1 MLEDKYINRLLLIL
15 IALLFSQLLF
25 SQSDELTYPKAKVS
39 FDDYEGLIHQV
50 KSERKKR
57 LISFE
62 QFLEFQKEPN
72 TIILDTRSNEKYEAK
87 HIKGAINLPFTEFT
101 QSNLRRLIPNTET
114 KILVYCNNNF
124 KGDEVNFAS
133 KTAKITSKVLML
145 RSRDE
150 ITLALNI
157 PTYINLY
164 GYGYRNIYELHE
176 LVHIN
181 DPRLELDGNDVF
193 LRLSKEVISVS
204 IKQKEKSTKG
214 VNQN

>member
-1 MLEDKYINRLLLIL
+1 MIF
-15 IALLFSQLLF
+15 LFSQF
-25 SQSDELTYPKAKVS
+25 SFGQTKLNFELTYPKAKVS

-50 KSERKKR
+50 KSEREKR

-62 QFLEFQKEPN
+62 QLLEFQKAPN
-72 TIILDTRSNEKYEAK
+72 TIILDTRSREKYKAK

-101 QSNLRRLIPNTET
+101 QSNLRRIIPKTET
-114 KILVYCNNNF
+114 RIIIYCNNNF
-124 KGDEVNFAS
+124 KGDEKFFAS
-133 KTAKITSKVLML
+133 KIAIPRNYGKTALVRKL
-145 RSRDE
+145 DE

-181 DPRLELDGNDVF
+181 DPRLQLEGDNGLNMS
-193 LRLSKEVISVS
+193 LSNEVISISQKKQREEYKAS
-204 IKQKEKSTKG
+204 IKTSNKE
-214 VNQN
+214 